1 MQTLH
6 PNSYIEILIERYT
19 MRNGK
24 ILQIREGVLGYGD
37 FLLYDPAGNLKTVV
51 VREVYLNE
59 WSHGHTIRMYN
70 ECPKKYQKLIE
81 KMEDSV

>member
-24 ILQIREGVLGYGD
+24 ILQIREGVLG
-37 FLLYDPAGNLKTVV
+37 
-51 VREVYLNE
+51 
-59 WSHGHTIRMYN
+59 
-70 ECPKKYQKLIE
+70 
-81 KMEDSV
+81 